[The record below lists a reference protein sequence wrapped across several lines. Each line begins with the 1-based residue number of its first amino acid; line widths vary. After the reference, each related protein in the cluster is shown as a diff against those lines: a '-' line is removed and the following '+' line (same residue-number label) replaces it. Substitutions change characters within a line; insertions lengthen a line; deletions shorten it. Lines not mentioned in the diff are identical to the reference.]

1 MEYTAVFEEAVSL
14 TPKDLRSSIK
24 SLDTVLEGKLR
35 SRLEGKCSRH
45 GFVVQDSL
53 RLLSR
58 SMGTIDKGRFTGNI
72 LFHIQAEGKVLNPS
86 DKTIIDGE
94 VIRKNKMGLYLNY
107 KDAIRV
113 IVPRDANIG
122 REDFENVEMGE
133 TITVEIKKSR
143 FQVNDPYILSV
154 GLFIKRSGVG
164 APAAVETPVESE
176 QEESE
181 EEEEEEEDESE
192 AKEEDESEAKEA
204 DESEAKE
211 ADESEAKEADESEAK
226 EADESEAKEA
236 ESEAKEAEPAVK
248 RRFQLRSR

>member
-122 REDFENVEMGE
+122 RDDFENVEMGE

-181 EEEEEEEDESE
+181 EEEEEEDESE

-204 DESEAKE
+204 ESEAKE
-211 ADESEAKEADESEAK
+211 AESEAKEA
-226 EADESEAKEA
+226 ESEAKEA

-248 RRFQLRSR
+248 KRFQLRSR